1 MNELVPQEPQLSKAN
16 TIGNRVQEFLD
27 AELMHAAV
35 RTKADFRCALVEF
48 VQYLIYCNGVIKP
61 ETISGFALHLQRK
74 GSKPP
79 SIKKK
84 TLYLK
89 RFLKWCHRMGYTE
102 QKWYH
107 HIQTIRV
114 PALPMPRI
122 IRHEEYLNIRK
133 SCSDIHREWIVVLAY
148 NTGMRM
154 GDCCSMRWSHVD
166 QERQVITK
174 VQNKNLWKSSQ
185 PVEIPYESGSD
196 LHMLLMKMW
205 AMKDDI
211 VMSEKDNYVCPVMWL
226 SYDNSKSAVSNSFRW
241 AFNKAGCP
249 DLSFKN
255 FRSTFESRLANS
267 GMNLALAARIT
278 GRSDPRVLMRYVRP
292 DMDAARE
299 GIAKAM
305 HLHDHIKGFA

>member
-1 MNELVPQEPQLSKAN
+1 MNELVHVEPLPRAN
-16 TIGNRVQEFLD
+16 TIGNRVLEFID
-27 AELMHAAV
+27 SELANAAT
-35 RTKADFRCALVEF
+35 RTRADFHCALSEF
-48 VQYLIYCNGVIKP
+48 VQYLIHCNGVMKP
-61 ETISGFALHLQRK
+61 ETISGFAMHLQRK

-84 TLYLK
+84 TRYLC
-89 RFLKWCHRMGYTE
+89 RFLKWCHRMGYTDH
-102 QKWYH
+102 KWFEY
-107 HIQTIRV
+107 IPTIRV
-114 PALPMPRI
+114 PSPPLPRI
-122 IRHEEYLNIRK
+122 IRHEEYMAIRK
-133 SCSDIHREWIVVLAY
+133 ACSDIHREWIVVLAY

-166 QERQVITK
+166 QERQVIIK
-174 VQNKNLWKSSQ
+174 VQNKTLWKRSQ
-185 PVEIPYESGSD
+185 PVEVPYTSGSD
-196 LHMLLMKMW
+196 LHMFIIKMW

-211 VMSEKDNYVCPVMWL
+211 VMSNDNYVCPVMWI

-241 AFNKAGCP
+241 AFDKAGCP

-292 DMDAARE
+292 DIDAARE
-299 GIAKAM
+299 GIAKALD
-305 HLHDHIKGFA
+305 LHNHYKGFA